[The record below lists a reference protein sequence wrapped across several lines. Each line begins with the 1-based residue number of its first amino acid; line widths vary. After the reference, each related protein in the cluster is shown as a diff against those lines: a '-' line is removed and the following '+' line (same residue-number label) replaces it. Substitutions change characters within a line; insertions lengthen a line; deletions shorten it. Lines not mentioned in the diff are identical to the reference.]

1 MSENELL
8 LQQIGKRII
17 ERRKKLGLTQ
27 EALAEKGDMTT
38 QALIKEINFQKR
50 VEFWG
55 EGIEFL
61 DNRRLNIPL
70 DRTSK
75 DPKNNHFEGAR
86 IKLDQESRNFR
97 YQIPIKEIENNKD
110 ATAVEQNL
118 MVTLEV
124 CYEFYLRGFHFD
136 TINIYESQAT
146 AFKIT
151 DNGLLPPFISVRG
164 LGETAAQDTVE
175 KRKGKTFISVEE
187 FSTCCSKLSKTHIE
201 QLKAL
206 GAFAGMADTS
216 QITFF

>member
-1 MSENELL
+1 MKKYEYLSELEKRLSALPADARRDALNYYEEYFDAAGPDNE
-8 LQQIGKRII
+8 
-17 ERRKKLGLTQ
+17 
-27 EALAEKGDMTT
+27 
-38 QALIKEINFQKR
+38 
-50 VEFWG
+50 
-55 EGIEFL
+55 
-61 DNRRLNIPL
+61 
-70 DRTSK
+70 
-75 DPKNNHFEGAR
+75 
-86 IKLDQESRNFR
+86 
-97 YQIPIKEIENNKD
+97 D

-216 QITFF
+216 QLTLFG

>member
-1 MSENELL
+1 MAN
-8 LQQIGKRII
+8 
-17 ERRKKLGLTQ
+17 
-27 EALAEKGDMTT
+27 A
-38 QALIKEINFQKR
+38 
-50 VEFWG
+50 
-55 EGIEFL
+55 
-61 DNRRLNIPL
+61 
-70 DRTSK
+70 TSAK
-75 DPKNNHFEGAR
+75 IH
-86 IKLDQESRNFR
+86 
-97 YQIPIKEIENNKD
+97 EIENNKD
-110 ATAVEQNL
+110 ATAVEQSL

-136 TINIYESQAT
+136 TISIYESQAT

-216 QITFF
+216 QITLFG